1 MTSEWTALV
10 GARLEDDDAIFKLGD
25 DQLQIMAF
33 TVYTAGVLVVGIQ
46 VCTFMEFHWSWVAID
61 GGDMIAD
68 CAHLKYGST
77 CCCSPRGP
85 TLRSTTMSLSSLRR
99 TALFARL
106 AQGVSNARGGTRG
119 R

>member
-77 CCCSPRGP
+77 CCTSRGHERGSVAVRP
-85 TLRSTTMSLSSLRR
+85 GLSGLHCL
-99 TALFARL
+99 ALEKP
-106 AQGVSNARGGTRG
+106 
-119 R
+119 